1 MDSKSGREFA
11 EHIAGELQG
20 FAIQHLLTRA
30 ECFYEAPDGTKWV
43 ISTDNDGEAATTDVK
58 EFEL

>member
-11 EHIAGELQG
+11 ERIAGELQG
-20 FAIQHLLTRA
+20 FAVQHLLTRA

-43 ISTDNDGEAATTDVK
+43 ISTENDNDCTTDVK
-58 EFEL
+58 QFDL